1 MRTLEN
7 IEPIDQFNFF
17 ICRLAVGGS
26 QIDGIRQI
34 MVIWK
39 IGGIRQITGI
49 RQNSGICWYRGFW
62 VGASHHLH
70 IQLIKNIEKKLI
82 SYNAW
87 GILEPINQLR
97 VTMLA
102 RSFATTRAPR
112 APRTTRTEQIIAS
125 ALGRLDK
132 QQITETQ
139 TLEKLKR
146 QRIRDAPFP
155 YPKNVMGN
163 WLEKIDWIETIELE
177 KQINRS
183 KQELKQNRVARNV
196 LVELRDLIAKNH
208 RVD

>member
-1 MRTLEN
+1 
-7 IEPIDQFNFF
+7 
-17 ICRLAVGGS
+17 
-26 QIDGIRQI
+26 
-34 MVIWK
+34 
-39 IGGIRQITGI
+39 
-49 RQNSGICWYRGFW
+49 
-62 VGASHHLH
+62 
-70 IQLIKNIEKKLI
+70 
-82 SYNAW
+82 
-87 GILEPINQLR
+87 
-97 VTMLA
+97 MLA

-112 APRTTRTEQIIAS
+112 APRTTRTTRTEQIIAS